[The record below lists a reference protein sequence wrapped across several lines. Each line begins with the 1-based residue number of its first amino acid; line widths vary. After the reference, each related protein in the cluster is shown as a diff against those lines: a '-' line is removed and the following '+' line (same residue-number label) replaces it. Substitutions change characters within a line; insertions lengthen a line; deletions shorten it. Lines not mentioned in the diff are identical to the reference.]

1 VRGQRRRPFAL
12 RDGDRLLQLFVLRLR
27 LLVRLMFT
35 ALTAELLDLR
45 VNLLRP
51 ADALYAMVVDCCCCC
66 CSLGC
71 CRE

>member
-1 VRGQRRRPFAL
+1 
-12 RDGDRLLQLFVLRLR
+12 VLRLR

-35 ALTAELLDLR
+35 TLTAELLDLR
-45 VNLLRP
+45 VDLLGP
-51 ADALYAMVVDCCCCC
+51 ADALFAMVVDCCCCC

>member
-1 VRGQRRRPFAL
+1 
-12 RDGDRLLQLFVLRLR
+12 VLRLR

>member
-1 VRGQRRRPFAL
+1 
-12 RDGDRLLQLFVLRLR
+12 VLRLR
-27 LLVRLMFT
+27 LLVRLMFA

-45 VNLLRP
+45 VHLVGP
-51 ADALYAMVVDCCCCC
+51 ADALFAMVVDCCCCC